1 MSRNLAV
8 SLFVALAL
16 VSQVQAA
23 NRVIYVVV
31 DPAAHRAYI
40 PEETV
45 LPEGLRIRASAMK
58 SDESTAMPEVDRS
71 FRLEFAKTMK
81 AKGSEPVEAPLIF
94 EYAPA
99 ERFATARDRYE
110 AKHRTAGGLGHPVAN
125 YDYC

>member
-1 MSRNLAV
+1 MSRYLVV

-40 PEETV
+40 PEGTA
-45 LPEGLRIRASAMK
+45 LPEGLQIRASVIK
-58 SDESTAMPEVDRS
+58 SNEPTAMPEVDRS

-81 AKGSEPVEAPLIF
+81 AKRSEPVAAPLIF
-94 EYAPA
+94 EYAPLA
-99 ERFATARDRYE
+99 RFETARLRSQ
-110 AKHRTAGGLGHPVAN
+110 ATPNSTGGV
-125 YDYC
+125 